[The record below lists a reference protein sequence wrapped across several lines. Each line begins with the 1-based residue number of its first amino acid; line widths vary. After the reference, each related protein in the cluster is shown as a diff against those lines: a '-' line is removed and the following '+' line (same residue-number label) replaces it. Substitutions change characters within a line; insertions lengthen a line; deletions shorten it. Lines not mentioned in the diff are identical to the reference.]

1 MIKDINLLS
10 GEKIQS
16 TGVRQGWWNSEGLVM
31 AISGGADS
39 VCMLWLLKNFYKG
52 RLVAAH
58 LDHTT
63 RNGQSHE
70 DASFVFNLCERW
82 GIKCYVKRLKVY
94 EERLAGESFEMAARR
109 ERYTFFNEVA
119 EKEKLFFIA
128 VGHSADDVVE
138 TQLMNLF
145 RGTGLPGLRGI
156 PPVNRNIV
164 RPIINF
170 RRSELRKV
178 LKQNNISW
186 REDSSNEDSSYLR
199 NKIRNELIPW
209 IHDNV
214 NKNFESVM
222 LGLAKQIEVELSERS
237 KRTANLLDKVSFL
250 LPPSLV
256 SWHSNKIKKI
266 SKEELADILR
276 MQGNRLQLPT
286 LSRKRT
292 EELVLLLKKGG
303 FWRFQWARD
312 IEVCY
317 SERGIGWLH
326 RKDVEE
332 SLNKNNKIT
341 KNEMLPWWA
350 R

>member
-1 MIKDINLLS
+1 
-10 GEKIQS
+10 
-16 TGVRQGWWNSEGLVM
+16 
-31 AISGGADS
+31 
-39 VCMLWLLKNFYKG
+39 
-52 RLVAAH
+52 
-58 LDHTT
+58 
-63 RNGQSHE
+63 
-70 DASFVFNLCERW
+70 
-82 GIKCYVKRLKVY
+82 
-94 EERLAGESFEMAARR
+94 
-109 ERYTFFNEVA
+109 
-119 EKEKLFFIA
+119 
-128 VGHSADDVVE
+128 
-138 TQLMNLF
+138 
-145 RGTGLPGLRGI
+145 
-156 PPVNRNIV
+156 
-164 RPIINF
+164 
-170 RRSELRKV
+170 
-178 LKQNNISW
+178 
-186 REDSSNEDSSYLR
+186 
-199 NKIRNELIPW
+199 
-209 IHDNV
+209 
-214 NKNFESVM
+214 M